1 LTIQSRIRLNV
12 NLNRMR
18 KLLLGKFFT
27 ETANKLVV
35 TMIKSK
41 KDQKKV
47 QKV

>member
-1 LTIQSRIRLNV
+1 
-12 NLNRMR
+12 MR

-47 QKV
+47 QRV